1 MKVMEDGSVILE
13 YLSAANPSS
22 VGDDAPITLKTPA
35 PFPAANAPGEANENN
50 MQHIENLGR
59 NAVVSFKQAFSIK

>member
-1 MKVMEDGSVILE
+1 MKDGNVILE

-22 VGDDAPITLKTPA
+22 VGEDAPITLKTPS
-35 PFPAANAPGEANENN
+35 PFPAPNAPGEANDNN

-59 NAVVSFKQAFSIK
+59 NAVMSFKQAFSIK